1 MIFYQFKIK
10 NKKILNN
17 KKQNHNLFQL
27 RNKTIY
33 RLKLRNKKL
42 NLMIII
48 KLFKDL
54 NNLLLIILI
63 NNKIMIINSVIVNKL
78 WVSVVKL

>member
-10 NKKILNN
+10 NKKILSN
-17 KKQNHNLFQL
+17 KRQNHNLYQL
-27 RNKTIY
+27 KNKTIY
-33 RLKLRNKKL
+33 KLKLRNKKL

-48 KLFKDL
+48 RLFKDL

>member
-48 KLFKDL
+48 RLFKDL

>member
-17 KKQNHNLFQL
+17 KKQSHNLFQL